1 MAQEELWTGFSGKG
15 LYAKL
20 AEHARKDSDGN
31 PIVDT
36 YARKDELPGAFI
48 VSASVSGRTLT
59 LTPDTGHPIVFSDTG
74 DVNTIESISIDGT
87 SISPSN
93 KDVAIPLGTALA
105 YGVIKL
111 TDDPASQ
118 AEHTA
123 VTPAALQAAI
133 ADFGGFE
140 EVGLTG
146 QGEPDVATPSTKVIY
161 LTKEGNAPYVMWI
174 YKEPAGGNPYWQV
187 IAGDGVQS
195 VKING
200 TELTKDAAGAVNVPL
215 ASATESGGVTTYV
228 AGAMSGEDKAK
239 LDGITDYVVSASVSG
254 GTLTLTPKNGEAVTF
269 TGDTN
274 VIEGVKVGNDAL
286 VPDGNKVVTVPLF
299 DGTHNGAVNAPAS
312 ANRNSASFLSGM
324 GDWSMLEEV
333 TDADIDGMFLTVTIG
348 GREYKAVQS
357 GNQLWTKENL
367 DWKWDGLPI
376 GVNDRSSDEQRASYY
391 NNDEATY
398 GVNGNKYGLL
408 YNVPAINYLESN
420 KRTMLPNGWHVPTI
434 SDFDTL
440 FTSIGSDI
448 GTKLK
453 ATTGWTS
460 GNGTDDYGFSAFPT
474 GYYQYGSFRDVG
486 TYTCFSSSEL
496 SPGTYNTRGYYCNTD
511 SNIHTVGYSPEFR
524 VSIRLVKN
532 LT

>member
-36 YARKDELPGAFI
+36 YARKDELPGSFI

-59 LTPDTGHPIVFSDTG
+59 LTPDTGNPIEFSDTG

-111 TDDPASQ
+111 TDDPDSQ

-140 EVGLTG
+140 EVGLTN
-146 QGEPDVATPSTKVIY
+146 QGEPDVATPSAKVIY
-161 LTKEGNAPYVMWI
+161 LTREGNAPYVMWI

-228 AGAMSGEDKAK
+228 AGAMSGEDKGK
-239 LDGITDYVVSASVSG
+239 LDSARSFSR
-254 GTLTLTPKNGEAVTF
+254 
-269 TGDTN
+269 
-274 VIEGVKVGNDAL
+274 
-286 VPDGNKVVTVPLF
+286 VTVVESESP
-299 DGTHNGAVNAPAS
+299 AVS
-312 ANRNSASFLSGM
+312 
-324 GDWSMLEEV
+324 V
-333 TDADIDGMFLTVTIG
+333 
-348 GREYKAVQS
+348 
-357 GNQLWTKENL
+357 NL
-367 DWKWDGLPI
+367 D
-376 GVNDRSSDEQRASYY
+376 
-391 NNDEATY
+391 AT
-398 GVNGNKYGLL
+398 VLN
-408 YNVPAINYLESN
+408 
-420 KRTMLPNGWHVPTI
+420 
-434 SDFDTL
+434 DTL
-440 FTSIGSDI
+440 ELVAGDNVSLEAGS
-448 GTKLK
+448 TL
-453 ATTGWTS
+453 
-460 GNGTDDYGFSAFPT
+460 PT
-474 GYYQYGSFRDVG
+474 G
-486 TYTCFSSSEL
+486 
-496 SPGTYNTRGYYCNTD
+496 
-511 SNIHTVGYSPEFR
+511 
-524 VSIRLVKN
+524 
-532 LT
+532 